1 MSSTLYRSWCREPFA
16 HTKKLLKLHSG
27 EVKVLVIS
35 GYYAI
40 FAMVLVTTFILPKI
54 QDLEELIN
62 DITVY
67 FACEA
72 TGTLRDCE
80 KPSVELYGRIVS
92 IVAFVLV
99 GLNPIVN
106 LVFVIN
112 TRNLKRKISKYFSK
126 IQQLLRRRT

>member
-1 MSSTLYRSWCREPFA
+1 
-16 HTKKLLKLHSG
+16 LHSG

-40 FAMVLVTTFILPKI
+40 FAVVVLTTFTLHKI

-62 DITVY
+62 DITDY

-80 KPSVELYGRIVS
+80 KPSVDLYRRIVS